1 MWIILAKT
9 IPIRRIHSLCRIIH
23 QAAPLRPKRRANRT
37 FSKTHRMKQLHPKLP
52 HRSRIPSS
60 RALCSRVSDSQ
71 ALHSQ
76 APSSQVSD
84 GQVLDRQTS
93 DNRVLVSRTSDSRV
107 MHSRAMG
114 SLPHL
119 SRSTALLRR
128 KAMMLHSHI
137 RTLRKIS
144 KLLRHISKAHI
155 LRLTTVIRTAIM
167 LPTATELCRRVSMHS
182 LISSLTEFRTFP
194 RRKSGFRLSG
204 WR

>member
-37 FSKTHRMKQLHPKLP
+37 FSKTYRMKQLHPKLP

-71 ALHSQ
+71 A
-76 APSSQVSD
+76 PSSQV
-84 GQVLDRQTS
+84 S
-93 DNRVLVSRTSDSRV
+93 DNRVLVSRTSVSRV

-155 LRLTTVIRTAIM
+155 LRRTTVIRTAIM

-182 LISSLTEFRTFP
+182 QISLTGFRTFP